1 MIEINLLQEELKV
14 KAKKT
19 DVNQKYLLL
28 LAPPAILVILLFL
41 HLLFGIK
48 GILIGQQLNFL
59 NKKWTQLQPQLKQL
73 EVYREEFEPS
83 TADGKALQQFLAERV
98 FWSEKLNKLSL
109 YLPNGIWFTSFSLS
123 DKEFVLN
130 GSVVSLQTETMSL
143 VNTFIGNLK
152 KDTLFYSNFQSLQL
166 SSAQSKQIGSYEV
179 LDFVFKGVIK
189 SFELKQSKAPVKK

>member
-1 MIEINLLQEELKV
+1 MIEINLLPEELKA

-19 DVNQKYLLL
+19 DTDQKYLLL

-48 GILIGQQLNFL
+48 GILVSQQLNSL
-59 NKKWTQLQPQLKQL
+59 NRKWKQLQP
-73 EVYREEFEPS
+73 EVTKLQAYNEEFAPT
-83 TADGKALQQFLAERV
+83 TADGKALQQFLSERV
-98 FWSEKLNKLSL
+98 IWSEKLNKLSL

-130 GSVVSLQTETMSL
+130 GSAVSLQTETMSL

-152 KDTLFYSNFQSLQL
+152 KDTNFYNDFQSLQL
-166 SSAQSKQIGSYEV
+166 ASAQSKQIGSYEV
-179 LDFVFKGVIK
+179 LDFVLKGSLK
-189 SFELKQSKAPVKK
+189 SAEQKVSRGPGKK